1 MSGDRYAT
9 GAYLTAPQE
18 LRAGPMRNVVG
29 DSESTAR
36 PTRRGEPNCIVGDGS
51 PLEIFGGDM
60 NDDLFESE
68 TDRLRAKY
76 EFLLSEN
83 EGHATEV
90 ERLQGYKDEA
100 EKFLASYRIEVER
113 LQKAEKAWTET
124 ARIYAV
130 NDADRHAEIER
141 LQRGWDKLCEMHE
154 AAVAE
159 VERLRALEAFDADRF
174 AQLKRAEADTAE
186 YVAGVVAQRDEL
198 EAEVERLREGLTMDA
213 NHRRQWADDRA
224 KLAEARAEVE
234 RLRRR
239 GEDDQQVIETMCRK
253 RNGLEAEVE
262 RLRASET
269 EWANVASER
278 AVIMSE
284 RGSEVERLRKR
295 NNDSNYH
302 QNQKMKEITALKG
315 ELTIE
320 RGKVER
326 LREEVNGNLSTT
338 RRKDAIIKELRAE
351 AEKLRQQLQDEV
363 VEVIRLSVKVER
375 LQAGIKEALAYT
387 QSPVVA
393 DLLSN
398 ALAEDKVIEDDPAWQ
413 AGYSAHHEEHCS
425 GAGHRDHT
433 VEKLR
438 PRSDTG
444 GGW

>member
-1 MSGDRYAT
+1 
-9 GAYLTAPQE
+9 
-18 LRAGPMRNVVG
+18 
-29 DSESTAR
+29 
-36 PTRRGEPNCIVGDGS
+36 
-51 PLEIFGGDM
+51 M

-68 TDRLRAKY
+68 TRLQAEVDRLRAKY

-159 VERLRALEAFDADRF
+159 VERSRALEAFDADRF
-174 AQLKRAEADTAE
+174 AQLKRAEAERLQVQGAKDVMEMYWRAEVERLRARTPEGYTAE

-262 RLRASET
+262 RLQQDLQDVNHA
-269 EWANVASER
+269 AGQAG
-278 AVIMSE
+278 A
-284 RGSEVERLRKR
+284 EVERLR
-295 NNDSNYH
+295 
-302 QNQKMKEITALKG
+302 NQSG
-315 ELTIE
+315 
-320 RGKVER
+320 ER
-326 LREEVNGNLSTT
+326 L
-338 RRKDAIIKELRAE
+338 
-351 AEKLRQQLQDEV
+351 
-363 VEVIRLSVKVER
+363 
-375 LQAGIKEALAYT
+375 
-387 QSPVVA
+387 
-393 DLLSN
+393 
-398 ALAEDKVIEDDPAWQ
+398 
-413 AGYSAHHEEHCS
+413 
-425 GAGHRDHT
+425 
-433 VEKLR
+433 
-438 PRSDTG
+438 
-444 GGW
+444 

>member
-1 MSGDRYAT
+1 
-9 GAYLTAPQE
+9 
-18 LRAGPMRNVVG
+18 
-29 DSESTAR
+29 
-36 PTRRGEPNCIVGDGS
+36 
-51 PLEIFGGDM
+51 M

-68 TDRLRAKY
+68 TRLQAEVDRLRAKY

-262 RLRASET
+262 RLQQDLQDVNHA
-269 EWANVASER
+269 AGQAG
-278 AVIMSE
+278 A
-284 RGSEVERLRKR
+284 EVERLR
-295 NNDSNYH
+295 
-302 QNQKMKEITALKG
+302 NQ
-315 ELTIE
+315 
-320 RGKVER
+320 RGER
-326 LREEVNGNLSTT
+326 L
-338 RRKDAIIKELRAE
+338 
-351 AEKLRQQLQDEV
+351 
-363 VEVIRLSVKVER
+363 
-375 LQAGIKEALAYT
+375 
-387 QSPVVA
+387 
-393 DLLSN
+393 
-398 ALAEDKVIEDDPAWQ
+398 
-413 AGYSAHHEEHCS
+413 
-425 GAGHRDHT
+425 
-433 VEKLR
+433 
-438 PRSDTG
+438 
-444 GGW
+444 